1 MLHQEFGTILLG
13 FTKPI
18 KCSHCNNE
26 KPLQIRQSYVK
37 QRIFL
42 IPTPTVHKGI
52 SLVCSV
58 CEHKDTLVGWF
69 PAFAG
74 KEKIDNVVELLT
86 GGKEYTK
93 YWISQLSFKDK
104 EAALKRLNA
113 LNAYE
118 LVRYVGT

>member
-26 KPLQIRQSYVK
+26 KPLQIRQAYVE

-42 IPTPTVHKGI
+42 IPTPTAYRDI
-52 SLVCSV
+52 YLVCSV
-58 CEHKDTLVGWF
+58 CEHKDTLVGWI
-69 PAFAG
+69 PAFAS
-74 KEKIDNVVELLT
+74 KKKIDNVIDLLN

-118 LVRYVGT
+118 LVRYVGS